1 MTGVHHHIRLRN
13 LFSIVSNEMNKKK
26 IFPFWLVKFLW
37 KKRDLFILFL
47 LISFLWTFIYAP
59 LQKEYIINSNH
70 NNFQLF

>member
-1 MTGVHHHIRLRN
+1 
-13 LFSIVSNEMNKKK
+13 MNKKS
-26 IFPFWLVKFLW
+26 FPFDKFLW

-59 LQKEYIINSNH
+59 LQKEDITNSNH